1 MNKTAD
7 TEFKAKRLIRTYC
20 QTIHAEP
27 ATVFPLLCPVKEA
40 QWLDG
45 WQYHLL
51 YSESGLAEEG
61 CVFST
66 PQEGEKDT
74 LWIITKH
81 DKDNY
86 KIEFTRFTPDS
97 RTCVLNIS
105 VEPQKDNTSSVHIE
119 YAYTAISNEGNQFID
134 ELTEDRF
141 LDAVKFWEKSMN
153 HFLETGEKLR
163 K

>member
-7 TEFKAKRLIRTYC
+7 TEFKAKKLIRTYC
-20 QTIHAEP
+20 QTINAEP
-27 ATVFPLLCPVKEA
+27 AMVFPLLCPVKEA

-45 WQYHLL
+45 WQYHLI
-51 YSESGLAEEG
+51 YSESGFAEEG

-66 PQEGEKDT
+66 PQEGEQDT
-74 LWIITKH
+74 IWIITKH

-86 KIEFTRFTPDS
+86 EIEFTRFTPDS

-105 VEPQKDNTSSVHIE
+105 VEPQNENTSSVHIE
-119 YAYTAISNEGNQFID
+119 YAYTAISDEGNKFIA
-134 ELTEDRF
+134 ELTEEKF
-141 LDAVKFWEKSMN
+141 LSAVKFWEKSMN
-153 HFLETGEKLR
+153 YFLETGEKLR